1 MLPSSIYIYLPAPT
15 LFLPSL
21 PHNTTTQMA
30 ENSYGIRSTSQFP
43 PKSFLSSDNPILPLH
58 YHTLLSST
66 NFRDRI
72 PVFGSHDLVST
83 TSAISQPQPPSTTPD
98 FPLPEDALTLTK
110 AKILSHPTYPRLL
123 QAYIDCQKVG
133 APPEIACLLEEIR
146 RENDSH
152 KQNAISTCFGADPE
166 LDEFM
171 EAYCDMLVK
180 YKSDLSRPFHEAS
193 SFLNSIQL
201 QLSDLC
207 AGASTRTPS
216 NEDAMSSDDELNW
229 GERELQDAQMRV
241 EDKGLK
247 DMLLSRFG
255 SHIGTLKLEFSKKKK
270 KGKLPKEGRKVLFE
284 WWNVHYK
291 WPYPTFR
298 VLLLMSCGKV
308 F

>member
-123 QAYIDCQKVG
+123 QAYIDCQKVIQTLYFFDFLPLSVSI
-133 APPEIACLLEEIR
+133 AFPPTI
-146 RENDSH
+146 H
-152 KQNAISTCFGADPE
+152 
-166 LDEFM
+166 
-171 EAYCDMLVK
+171 
-180 YKSDLSRPFHEAS
+180 
-193 SFLNSIQL
+193 
-201 QLSDLC
+201 
-207 AGASTRTPS
+207 
-216 NEDAMSSDDELNW
+216 
-229 GERELQDAQMRV
+229 
-241 EDKGLK
+241 
-247 DMLLSRFG
+247 LLSLQYAFAFF
-255 SHIGTLKLEFSKKKK
+255 IFKFTL
-270 KGKLPKEGRKVLFE
+270 V
-284 WWNVHYK
+284 
-291 WPYPTFR
+291 
-298 VLLLMSCGKV
+298 
-308 F
+308 